1 MHTCSAEGGE
11 PGIRPCSALSIS
23 CPFYG
28 RISAQQRMHWQ
39 KYKKYFMTRV
49 TRGFVAKKRRKKV
62 LKLASGF
69 TGANNRLYRTAQ
81 QRTLRALSNAYRD
94 RRLMKRT
101 IRSIWI
107 RRIHSFLTNYMI
119 TSINHYSSGVVS
131 GSGVGFAPASVSVAS
146 VPPSNSG
153 TPIGNRNNSELKS
166 VAKNTLFTPSYSV
179 FISKLKQ
186 SKILLNRKILS
197 QLSIFDRHSMQK
209 IIQSIE

>member
-1 MHTCSAEGGE
+1 
-11 PGIRPCSALSIS
+11 
-23 CPFYG
+23 
-28 RISAQQRMHWQ
+28 
-39 KYKKYFMTRV
+39 MTRV

-119 TSINHYSSGVVS
+119 TKSYTNSSKTLSSEGLT
-131 GSGVGFAPASVSVAS
+131 
-146 VPPSNSG
+146 NS
-153 TPIGNRNNSELKS
+153 
-166 VAKNTLFTPSYSV
+166 FTPSYSV

-197 QLSIFDRHSMQK
+197 QLSIFDGHSMQK

>member
-1 MHTCSAEGGE
+1 
-11 PGIRPCSALSIS
+11 
-23 CPFYG
+23 
-28 RISAQQRMHWQ
+28 
-39 KYKKYFMTRV
+39 MTRV

-119 TSINHYSSGVVS
+119 TKSYTNSAKEMHPNPAYSETK
-131 GSGVGFAPASVSVAS
+131 P
-146 VPPSNSG
+146 
-153 TPIGNRNNSELKS
+153 T
-166 VAKNTLFTPSYSV
+166 FTPSYSV

-197 QLSIFDRHSMQK
+197 QLSIFDGHSMQK

>member
-1 MHTCSAEGGE
+1 
-11 PGIRPCSALSIS
+11 
-23 CPFYG
+23 
-28 RISAQQRMHWQ
+28 
-39 KYKKYFMTRV
+39 MTRV

-119 TSINHYSSGVVS
+119 TKSYTNSSKTGYVAMNPS
-131 GSGVGFAPASVSVAS
+131 EGSAPPRRQSRQSRGGAYLN
-146 VPPSNSG
+146 PSS
-153 TPIGNRNNSELKS
+153 PVID
-166 VAKNTLFTPSYSV
+166 FTPSYSV

-197 QLSIFDRHSMQK
+197 QLSIFDGHSMQK
-209 IIQSIE
+209 IIQTVK

>member
-1 MHTCSAEGGE
+1 
-11 PGIRPCSALSIS
+11 
-23 CPFYG
+23 
-28 RISAQQRMHWQ
+28 
-39 KYKKYFMTRV
+39 MTRV

-107 RRIHSFLTNYMI
+107 RRIHSFLTHYMI
-119 TSINHYSSGVVS
+119 TKSYTNSSKRLS
-131 GSGVGFAPASVSVAS
+131 MHS
-146 VPPSNSG
+146 
-153 TPIGNRNNSELKS
+153 SEGLTTS
-166 VAKNTLFTPSYSV
+166 FTPSYSV

-197 QLSIFDRHSMQK
+197 QLSIFDGHSMQK

>member
-1 MHTCSAEGGE
+1 
-11 PGIRPCSALSIS
+11 
-23 CPFYG
+23 
-28 RISAQQRMHWQ
+28 
-39 KYKKYFMTRV
+39 MTRV

-62 LKLASGF
+62 LKRASGF

-119 TSINHYSSGVVS
+119 TKSYTNTGYAATKTLSMHASE
-131 GSGVGFAPASVSVAS
+131 GSTTS
-146 VPPSNSG
+146 
-153 TPIGNRNNSELKS
+153 
-166 VAKNTLFTPSYSV
+166 FTPSYSV

-197 QLSIFDRHSMQK
+197 QLSIFDGHSMQK

>member
-1 MHTCSAEGGE
+1 
-11 PGIRPCSALSIS
+11 
-23 CPFYG
+23 
-28 RISAQQRMHWQ
+28 
-39 KYKKYFMTRV
+39 MTRV

-81 QRTLRALSNAYRD
+81 QRILRALSNAYRD

-119 TSINHYSSGVVS
+119 TKSYTNSSKTLS
-131 GSGVGFAPASVSVAS
+131 MHASEGSTTS
-146 VPPSNSG
+146 
-153 TPIGNRNNSELKS
+153 
-166 VAKNTLFTPSYSV
+166 FTPSYSV

-197 QLSIFDRHSMQK
+197 QLSIFDGHSMQK

>member
-1 MHTCSAEGGE
+1 
-11 PGIRPCSALSIS
+11 
-23 CPFYG
+23 
-28 RISAQQRMHWQ
+28 
-39 KYKKYFMTRV
+39 MTRV

-119 TSINHYSSGVVS
+119 TKSYTNSSKTLS
-131 GSGVGFAPASVSVAS
+131 MHPSEGSTTS
-146 VPPSNSG
+146 
-153 TPIGNRNNSELKS
+153 
-166 VAKNTLFTPSYSV
+166 FTPSYSV

-197 QLSIFDRHSMQK
+197 QLSIFDGHSMQK

>member
-1 MHTCSAEGGE
+1 
-11 PGIRPCSALSIS
+11 
-23 CPFYG
+23 
-28 RISAQQRMHWQ
+28 
-39 KYKKYFMTRV
+39 MTRV

-119 TSINHYSSGVVS
+119 TKSYTNSSKTLS
-131 GSGVGFAPASVSVAS
+131 MHASEGSTTS
-146 VPPSNSG
+146 
-153 TPIGNRNNSELKS
+153 
-166 VAKNTLFTPSYSV
+166 FTPSYSV

-197 QLSIFDRHSMQK
+197 QLSIFDGHSMQK